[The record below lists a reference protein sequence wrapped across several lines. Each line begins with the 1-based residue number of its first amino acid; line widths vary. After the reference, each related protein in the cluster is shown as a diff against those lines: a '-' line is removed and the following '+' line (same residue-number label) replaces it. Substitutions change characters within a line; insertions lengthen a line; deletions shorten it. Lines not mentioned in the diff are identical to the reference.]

1 MTILNIVTFPDKVL
15 RADTQKISDFDH
27 ELSTLVDNMVETM
40 RVAPGVG
47 LAAPQVGVS
56 KKLVV
61 VEFGSEL
68 DESFPKQLYVLV
80 NPEITE
86 RSEETVRGIEGC
98 LSVPDLVGTV
108 DRARV
113 VTVKAQDQHGKPL
126 KIRAE
131 GWLARIFQHEIDHIN
146 GILYTDRTNDIWQP
160 DEDDEDIPDV

>member
-15 RADTQKISDFDH
+15 RADTETISNFDH

-68 DESFPKQLYVLV
+68 DESFPNSSMSWRIPKSPNALKRPCAGL
-80 NPEITE
+80 
-86 RSEETVRGIEGC
+86 
-98 LSVPDLVGTV
+98 
-108 DRARV
+108 
-113 VTVKAQDQHGKPL
+113 KAACPFL
-126 KIRAE
+126 T
-131 GWLARIFQHEIDHIN
+131 WLAPWT
-146 GILYTDRTNDIWQP
+146 GPGW
-160 DEDDEDIPDV
+160 